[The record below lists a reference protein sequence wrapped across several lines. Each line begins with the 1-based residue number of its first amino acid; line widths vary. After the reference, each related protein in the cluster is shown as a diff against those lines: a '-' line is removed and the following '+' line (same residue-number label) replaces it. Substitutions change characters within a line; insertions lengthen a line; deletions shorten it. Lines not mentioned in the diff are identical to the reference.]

1 MNKWE
6 IVDEL
11 SRTNTVEK
19 IIYKLLPASKNRFD
33 CPDDLVQDIY
43 VLLLEKDDKL
53 IIDLYNKGE
62 LGFYLL
68 KIARNQLLSANSPYS
83 TKYIKLGAQSDD
95 LTQAA
100 NTIFEEDRRRVC

>member
-1 MNKWE
+1 MTKYE
-6 IVDEL
+6 IIDEL
-11 SRTNTVEK
+11 SRSNTVEK

-68 KIARNQLLSANSPYS
+68 KIARNQLLSKNSPYYQ
-83 TKYIKLGAQSDD
+83 KYIRFQSNSDD
-95 LTQAA
+95 ITQAT
-100 NTIFEEDRRRVC
+100 NIPTED

>member
-11 SRTNTVEK
+11 SKNNTVEK

-62 LGFYLL
+62 LGFYLI
-68 KIARNQLLSANSPYS
+68 KIARTQLLSKNSPYYC
-83 TKYIKLGAQSDD
+83 KYIRLLSQPDD
-95 LTQAA
+95 ITQAA
-100 NTIFEEDRRRVC
+100 NTVFEEYLRGI

>member
-1 MNKWE
+1 MTKFE
-6 IVDEL
+6 VVDEL
-11 SRTNTVEK
+11 SRSNTVEK

-68 KIARNQLLSANSPYS
+68 KIARNQLLSKNSPYY
-83 TKYIKLGAQSDD
+83 TKYIKFRAQSDD

-100 NTIFEEDRRRVC
+100 NTIPEKD

>member
-1 MNKWE
+1 MTKYE
-6 IVDEL
+6 IIDEL
-11 SRTNTVEK
+11 SKDSTVEK

-43 VLLLEKDDKL
+43 VLMLEKDDKL

-68 KIARNQLLSANSPYS
+68 KIAKNQLLSANSPYFYMYV
-83 TKYIKLGAQSDD
+83 KFGVQSDGLEKVKD
-95 LTQAA
+95 F
-100 NTIFEEDRRRVC
+100 IDE

>member
-1 MNKWE
+1 MTKYDVLD
-6 IVDEL
+6 IIARDHL
-11 SRTNTVEK
+11 VEK
-19 IIYKLLPASKNRFD
+19 IVFKLLPASKNRFD

-68 KIARNQLLSANSPYS
+68 KIARNQLLSANSPYY
-83 TKYIKLGAQSDD
+83 TKYIKF
-95 LTQAA
+95 LTNCDELEKAA
-100 NTIFEEDRRRVC
+100 HISEEDRRRVC